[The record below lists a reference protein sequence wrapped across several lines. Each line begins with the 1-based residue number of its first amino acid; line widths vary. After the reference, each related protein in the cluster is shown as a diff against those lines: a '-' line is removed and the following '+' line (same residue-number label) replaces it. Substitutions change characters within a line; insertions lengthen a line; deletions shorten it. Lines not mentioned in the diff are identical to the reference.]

1 MNSAEAEAC
10 FGDCNFVEAAR
21 LLGKV
26 TATAPAFEEVALRF
40 VEANSPEALQT
51 FLQTKMD
58 ALGQDDK
65 AQVLCFAVYSHAVL
79 SVLCCAR
86 LWHHFSC

>member
-10 FGDCNFVEAAR
+10 FGDGNFVEAAR

-26 TATAPAFEEVALRF
+26 TATVPAFEEVALRF
-40 VEANSPEALQT
+40 VEANSAEALQT

-58 ALGQDDK
+58 ALGQNDK
-65 AQVLCFAVYSHAVL
+65 AQVLHCVCCSDLARCGCGCAVM
-79 SVLCCAR
+79 
-86 LWHHFSC
+86 